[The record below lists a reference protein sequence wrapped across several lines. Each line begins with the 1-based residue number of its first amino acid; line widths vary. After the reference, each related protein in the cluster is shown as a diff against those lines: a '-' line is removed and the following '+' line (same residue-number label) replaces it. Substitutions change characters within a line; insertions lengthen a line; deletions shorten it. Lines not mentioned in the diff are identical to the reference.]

1 MLTRRAAVWAAVS
14 GLVGTCMIGVSFA
27 INPGPP
33 AGATGAQVTVF
44 VQQHHDAILWGSWLQ
59 AVGPAL
65 IAVFALAIVLLAG
78 ATARLA
84 GWMTLFGAA
93 TLMTVSLIEITGY
106 IGTLHTSPATM
117 AGTSLALIYSVQ
129 HLWFIVAA
137 PALWLPLGLVILGSH
152 VLPRILGYVA
162 LVLAAGYA
170 LAGVLT
176 LLDSIVPPAVQIV
189 AGVVP
194 ALWWLAAAGTL
205 IIRARQAPGEAKMA
219 LHPEPDDLREAAH
232 ADGAPVTRAESTGM
246 R

>member
-1 MLTRRAAVWAAVS
+1 MLTSRAAAWAAVS
-14 GLVGTCMIGVSFA
+14 GLAGTCMIGLSFA

-33 AGATGAQVTVF
+33 AGASGAQVTAF
-44 VQQHHDAILWGSWLQ
+44 GQQHHDTIAWGAWLQ

-65 IAVFALAIVLLAG
+65 IVVFALAIVVLAG

-117 AGTSLALIYSVQ
+117 AGTSLALIQSVQ
-129 HLWFIVAA
+129 HLYFIVAA
-137 PALWLPLGLVILGSH
+137 PAVWLPLGLVILGSA
-152 VLPRILGYVA
+152 VLPRILGYLA
-162 LVLAAGYA
+162 IVLAAGYA

-176 LLDSIVPPAVQIV
+176 LFDLTVPAAVQIA
-189 AGVVP
+189 AGVLP

-205 IIRARQAPGEAKMA
+205 LTRAREPSAAGLPGG
-219 LHPEPDDLREAAH
+219 AA
-232 ADGAPVTRAESTGM
+232 TGHGTA
-246 R
+246 